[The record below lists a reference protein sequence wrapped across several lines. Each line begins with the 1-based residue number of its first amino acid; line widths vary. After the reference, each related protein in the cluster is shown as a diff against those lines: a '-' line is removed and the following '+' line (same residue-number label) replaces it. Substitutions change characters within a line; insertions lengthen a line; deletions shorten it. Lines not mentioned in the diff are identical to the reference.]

1 MKTPIPEPGSKVRFK
16 SVELFWYLEA
26 SKAAG
31 KLLKSGEEYT
41 VAYTITNSSWTAVVL
56 KEFPAHKFSLSWF
69 EIPETMEQND
79 KFKVKVIREQVI
91 KNQAASDKLYN
102 ELAESLG
109 LEEDD
114 QEAHDYLHDAIFN
127 SSNEEDFN
135 YAINWFD
142 IKIKE
147 ARQRKL
153 EKQLKESSLRVWQ
166 ALSHINKPYSR
177 LEILDMWLSGK
188 FNAELLLHHA
198 LLELAK

>member
-1 MKTPIPEPGSKVRFK
+1 MKTLAKIGSKIKFK
-16 SVELFWYLEA
+16 GISAFWFTNMSEA
-26 SKAAG
+26 AA
-31 KLLKSGEEYT
+31 KLLVVGNEYT
-41 VAYTITNSSWTAVVL
+41 VHELQTNSSWVSVIL
-56 KEFPAHKFSLSWF
+56 KEFPDDKFSLSWF
-69 EIPETMEQND
+69 ETSETMEPNN

-109 LEEDD
+109 VDEDD

-127 SSNEEDFN
+127 SGNEEDFN

-153 EKQLKESSLRVWQ
+153 EKQLKESSLRIQQ
-166 ALSHINKPYSR
+166 ALSHIKKPYAR

-198 LLELAK
+198 LLELTK

>member
-1 MKTPIPEPGSKVRFK
+1 MKTPIPEPGSKVKFK
-16 SVELFWYLEA
+16 GVELFWYIEA
-26 SKAAG
+26 SKAAH
-31 KLLKSGEEYT
+31 LLKPGEEYT
-41 VAYTITNSSWTAVVL
+41 VAYICSNLSWTGVVL
-56 KEFPAHKFSLSWF
+56 KEFPAHEFCLSWF
-69 EIPETMEQND
+69 EIPETMEKND

-109 LEEDD
+109 VDADD

-166 ALSHINKPYSR
+166 ALSHINKPYTR
-177 LEILDMWLSGK
+177 LEIFDMWLSGK